1 MPSYDN
7 IRLEK
12 GLYTTNGGFSNALEE
27 LDPSDNYAG
36 TNLEG
41 LDAFERQLKRFD
53 IRVGGNG
60 SDVVEKFFKTSDSAA
75 LFPEYVA
82 RAVKQGMDTADMLSK
97 IIATTTKIDGLD
109 YRAITSDISEDEAE
123 LKRVT
128 EGSFIPQTVIS
139 PSNELVT
146 LRKRGRMIVA
156 SYETI
161 RFQRLDLFTVMLK
174 QIGAQIASSQLEDA
188 VASLTEGTD
197 KVYTATADTLTYADL
212 VALWNAMGQYNMTT
226 MIAKADNMPT
236 LLGFSEFKDAAA
248 GLNFHA
254 TGKLVTPLGAELV
267 KSKTLDSKYIIGLD
281 KNCALEKVEAGGII
295 TDYDKLIDRQLE
307 RASVTCTT
315 GFSKIFAGAS
325 KVLSTE
331 TNA

>member
-1 MPSYDN
+1 MPSYEN

-12 GLYTTNGGFSNALEE
+12 GLYTTNGGFTKALEE
-27 LDPSDNYAG
+27 IDPSENYVG
-36 TNLEG
+36 TSLEG

-53 IRVGGNG
+53 IRVAGDS
-60 SDVVEKFFKTSDSAA
+60 SDVVEKFFKSSDSAA

-82 RAVKQGMDTADMLSK
+82 RAVRQGMDNADVISK
-97 IIATTTKIDGLD
+97 IVATTTNINGLD
-109 YRAITSDISEDEAE
+109 YRAITSDISDEDAQ

-146 LRKRGRMIVA
+146 LRKRGRMLVA

-161 RFQRLDLFTVMLK
+161 RFQRLDVFTVMLR
-174 QIGAQIASSQLEDA
+174 QIGAQIAASQLEDA
-188 VASLTEGTD
+188 VSVLTNGAD
-197 KVYTATADTLTYADL
+197 KIYAATANTLTYADL
-212 VALWNAMGQYNMTT
+212 VSLFNGMGDYNLTT
-226 MIAKADNMPT
+226 MIAKTDKIPT
-236 LLGFSEFKDAAA
+236 LLNFTEFKDAAA

-254 TGKLVTPLGAELV
+254 TGKAITPLGSELV

-281 KNCALEKVEAGGII
+281 KSCALEKVEAGGIL

-315 GFSKIFAGAS
+315 GFSKIFGGAT
-325 KVLSTE
+325 KILTTE
-331 TNA
+331 AKA

>member
-1 MPSYDN
+1 MPNYDN
-7 IRLEK
+7 LRLEK
-12 GLYTTNGGFSNALEE
+12 GLYSTSGGFSKALEE
-27 LDPSDNYAG
+27 LDPSENYVG

-53 IRVGGNG
+53 IRVGGHG
-60 SDVVEKFFKTSDSAA
+60 SDVVEKFFKTSDSAT

-82 RAVKQGMDTADMLSK
+82 RAVRQGMDSADVLSQ
-97 IIATTTKIDGLD
+97 IVATTTQINCPD
-109 YRAITSDISEDEAE
+109 YRAITSDMKEDETE

-128 EGSFIPQTVIS
+128 QGSFIPQTVIS

-146 LRKRGRMIVA
+146 LRKRGRMVVA

-188 VASLTEGTD
+188 IDALMDKTD
-197 KVYTATADTLTYADL
+197 KIHTKDAGKLSYDDL
-212 VALWNAMGQYNMTT
+212 VALWNSMGQYNMTT
-226 MIAKADNMPT
+226 MITKGDNMPT

-254 TGKLVTPLGAELV
+254 TGKLVTPLGAQLI
-267 KSKTLDSKYIIGLD
+267 KSKKMDESCIIGLD
-281 KNCALEKVEAGGII
+281 KDCALEKVEAGGIV

-307 RASVTCTT
+307 RASITCTT
-315 GFSKIFAGAS
+315 GFSKIFTGAT
-325 KVLSTE
+325 KILT
-331 TNA
+331 TQAKN

>member
-1 MPSYDN
+1 S
-7 IRLEK
+7 
-12 GLYTTNGGFSNALEE
+12 A
-27 LDPSDNYAG
+27 
-36 TNLEG
+36 
-41 LDAFERQLKRFD
+41 
-53 IRVGGNG
+53 
-60 SDVVEKFFKTSDSAA
+60 DS
-75 LFPEYVA
+75 
-82 RAVKQGMDTADMLSK
+82 LSK
-97 IIATTTKIDGLD
+97 IVATTTKINGLD
-109 YRAITSDISEDEAE
+109 YRAITSDISENETE

-128 EGSFIPQTVIS
+128 EGAFIPQTVIS

-188 VASLTEGTD
+188 VAALTAGTD
-197 KVYTATADTLTYADL
+197 KIFTQTANTLTYSDL
-212 VALWNAMGQYNMTT
+212 VSLWNAMGQYNMTT
-226 MIAKADNMPT
+226 MIAKADSMPI

-254 TGKLVTPLGAELV
+254 TGKLITPLGAELV
-267 KSKTLDSKYIIGLD
+267 KSKTLDAKCIIGLD

-315 GFSKIFAGAS
+315 GFSKIFPGAC
-325 KVLSTE
+325 KVLTTE
-331 TNA
+331 AKV